1 MDSKDLTDLTLQEK
15 AQRIRATKTPEEL
28 TTIYDEWA
36 KDSGYDEVC
45 SVTYTLLRIQYP
57 QIYTFRNSDSI

>member
-1 MDSKDLTDLTLQEK
+1 MSSLDFTDLTLQEK
-15 AQRIRATKTPEEL
+15 AQRIRVTKTPEEL

-45 SVTYTLLRIQYP
+45 
-57 QIYTFRNSDSI
+57 